1 MAETRGRKPLKAPP
15 APPAVNEAAIE
26 EAAQAARDLT
36 LLKADFNNERDTL
49 NQMIGRV
56 QMGRAIG
63 GLTNALNL
71 QALKSIKESK
81 SYRSLGGQAG
91 VDRLGL
97 PIHDLGTWDGFCRAI
112 GFSREKLDEDL
123 RNLDAF
129 GEEALDG
136 LAAIGAGYRELRQ
149 FRKLPEDRKQALIE
163 VAKAGDKE
171 GFVELAEQI
180 ISSHIK
186 EKEVL
191 QKAVEDGKQEMVALE
206 KRLGVLRQQRED
218 AEAKDARFAALAP
231 DAQLAEYQKDAVAAA
246 GAAVVAILSL
256 ARAMRIVQN
265 ADPKAASVL
274 AGLLKRVSVEIA
286 RVEEELHL
294 PSVSDIPAAA
304 LEWLEHEAAQAT
316 MQTTQ

>member
-1 MAETRGRKPLKAPP
+1 MAEKRGRKPLQAPP
-15 APPAVNEAAIE
+15 APPAVNEAAVE
-26 EAAQAARDLT
+26 ETAQAARNLA

-81 SYRSLGGQAG
+81 SYRSLSGQTG
-91 VDRLGL
+91 VDRRGI
-97 PIHDLGTWDGFCRAI
+97 PIHDVGTWDGFCRAL
-112 GFSREKLDEDL
+112 GFSPDKLDEDL
-123 RNLDAF
+123 LNLDAF
-129 GEEALDG
+129 GAEALDG

-149 FRKLPEDRKQALIE
+149 FRKLPDDSKQALIE
-163 VAKAGDKE
+163 VAKLGDKE

-180 ISSHIK
+180 ISKHAK

-206 KRLGVLRQQRED
+206 KRMGVLRQQRED
-218 AEAKDARFAALAP
+218 AEEKDARFAALGP
-231 DAQLAEYQKDAVAAA
+231 DGQLAELQKAATDVVRRA
-246 GAAVVAILSL
+246 WVTILQLEAAMLKVQSADPGAA
-256 ARAMRIVQN
+256 
-265 ADPKAASVL
+265 PFL

-286 RVEEELHL
+286 RVEEDLQL
-294 PSVSDIPAAA
+294 PSVSDIPAGA
-304 LEWLEHEAAQAT
+304 LEWLEHEAAQAK